1 MATLL
6 PHSSQARPPKT
17 RSQRTARF
25 ALLKRSTTRG
35 IITLALALIS
45 VCMVTT
51 QSPAQAPIPST
62 APGAAP
68 PAAVAATE
76 QMPEIPSKNLWHII
90 FAGGLIMLPIG
101 FCSVLT
107 TVFGFERL
115 MTIRRGR
122 VIPGP
127 FVKRFLHQLR
137 EGQLDRDKA
146 LALCEENG
154 SPVAV
159 VFSAA
164 IRKWGKPAVE
174 VEQAVLDAG
183 ERSVNSLRR
192 YLRVFNGVAT
202 ISPLLGLLGTVF
214 GMIKAFNEISSSNAM
229 GRPELLAGGISEA
242 LITTAAGLTVAIP
255 ALSIYLY
262 FVSRVDQLIIEIDA
276 LGQEI
281 VQIISMEGL
290 VDMPTTKPTRSRK
303 EAA

>member
-1 MATLL
+1 MPTLL
-6 PHSSQARPPKT
+6 PYKSTARPARSPAQRQT
-17 RSQRTARF
+17 RFT
-25 ALLKRSTTRG
+25 LLKRSTLRG
-35 IITLALALIS
+35 LVTLLLALTA
-45 VCMVTT
+45 VGMVT
-51 QSPAQAPIPST
+51 AQGT
-62 APGAAP
+62 APTAAPAAAANTGGAA
-68 PAAVAATE
+68 AVSE
-76 QMPEIPSKNLWHII
+76 QMPEIPSKNLWDII
-90 FAGGLIMLPIG
+90 RAGGIIMIPIA

-115 MTIRRGR
+115 TVVRRGR

-137 EGQLDRDKA
+137 EGQLDREKA
-146 LALCEENG
+146 LTLCLENG
-154 SPVAV
+154 SPVAE
-159 VFSAA
+159 VFAAA
-164 IRKWGKPAVE
+164 IRKWGKPGVE

-183 ERSVNSLRR
+183 ERTVNSLRR

-214 GMIKAFNEISSSNAM
+214 GMITAFNEISSSNAM

-276 LGQEI
+276 LGQEL
-281 VQIISMEGL
+281 VQIVSMEGL
-290 VDMPTTKPTRSRK
+290 DEMPQPKPTRSRK

>member
-1 MATLL
+1 MPTLL
-6 PHSSQARPPKT
+6 PHKSASRPASSPA
-17 RSQRTARF
+17 QRQARF

-35 IITLALALIS
+35 LVTLLLALTAVGL
-45 VCMVTT
+45 VTA
-51 QSPAQAPIPST
+51 QSPASSSAP
-62 APGAAP
+62 AAAP
-68 PAAVAATE
+68 NAAAGSAAPDP
-76 QMPEIPSKNLWHII
+76 MPEIPSKNMWDII
-90 FAGGLIMLPIG
+90 RAGGIIMLPIA

-115 MTIRRGR
+115 TTVRRGR

-137 EGQLDRDKA
+137 EGQLDREKA
-146 LALCEENG
+146 LSLCVENG
-154 SPVAV
+154 SPVAE
-159 VFSAA
+159 VFAAA

-183 ERSVNSLRR
+183 ERTVNSLRR

-214 GMIKAFNEISSSNAM
+214 GMITAFNEISSSNAM

-276 LGQEI
+276 LGQEL
-281 VQIISMEGL
+281 VQIVSFEGL
-290 VDMPTTKPTRSRK
+290 DEMPQPKPTRSRK

>member
-1 MATLL
+1 M
-6 PHSSQARPPKT
+6 
-17 RSQRTARF
+17 
-25 ALLKRSTTRG
+25 LKRSSLRG
-35 IITLALALIS
+35 IVTLLLALTAAG
-45 VCMVTT
+45 MVLA
-51 QSPAQAPIPST
+51 QGQAPAPSPV
-62 APGAAP
+62 PGP
-68 PAAVAATE
+68 VAASTE

-90 FAGGLIMLPIG
+90 LAGGVIMLPIA

-122 VIPGP
+122 VIPLP

-137 EGQLDRDKA
+137 EGQLDREKA
-146 LALCEENG
+146 LALCQENG
-154 SPVAV
+154 SPVAE

-174 VEQAVLDAG
+174 VEQGVLDAG
-183 ERSVNSLRR
+183 ERTVNSLRR

-255 ALSIYLY
+255 ALSVYLY

-276 LGQEI
+276 LGQEL
-281 VQIISMEGL
+281 VQIVSDEGL
-290 VDMPTTKPTRSRK
+290 VDMPQIKTTRTRK
-303 EAA
+303 DAA

>member
-1 MATLL
+1 MPTLA
-6 PHSSQARPPKT
+6 PHKSAARPAGSP
-17 RSQRTARF
+17 SQRQARF

-35 IITLALALIS
+35 IVTLLLALTA
-45 VCMVTT
+45 VGMVTA
-51 QSPAQAPIPST
+51 QGPAPSAAPVA
-62 APGAAP
+62 APNAGAA
-68 PAAVAATE
+68 AAAPD
-76 QMPEIPSKNLWHII
+76 QMPEIPSKNLWTILR
-90 FAGGLIMLPIG
+90 AGGLIMLPIG
-101 FCSVLT
+101 FCSILT

-115 MTIRRGR
+115 TTVRRGR

-137 EGQLDRDKA
+137 EGTLDREKA
-146 LALCEENG
+146 LKLCLENG
-154 SPVAV
+154 SPVAD
-159 VFSAA
+159 VFAAA

-183 ERSVNSLRR
+183 ERTVNSLRR

-214 GMIKAFNEISSSNAM
+214 GMITAFNEISSSNAM

-276 LGQEI
+276 LGQEL
-281 VQIISMEGL
+281 VQIISYEGL
-290 VDMPTTKPTRSRK
+290 DEMPLPKPSRSRK

>member
-1 MATLL
+1 M
-6 PHSSQARPPKT
+6 
-17 RSQRTARF
+17 
-25 ALLKRSTTRG
+25 LKRSTTRG
-35 IITLALALIS
+35 LVTLLLALTAVGL
-45 VCMVTT
+45 VTA
-51 QSPAQAPIPST
+51 QGPASSSAP
-62 APGAAP
+62 AAAP
-68 PAAVAATE
+68 NAAAGSAAPDP
-76 QMPEIPSKNLWHII
+76 MPEIPSKNMWDII
-90 FAGGLIMLPIG
+90 RAGGIIMLPIA

-115 MTIRRGR
+115 TTVRRGR

-137 EGQLDRDKA
+137 EGQLDREKA
-146 LALCEENG
+146 LSLCVENG
-154 SPVAV
+154 SPVAE
-159 VFSAA
+159 VFAAA

-183 ERSVNSLRR
+183 ERTVNSLRR

-214 GMIKAFNEISSSNAM
+214 GMITAFNEISSSNAM

-276 LGQEI
+276 LGQEL
-281 VQIISMEGL
+281 VQIVSFEGL
-290 VDMPTTKPTRSRK
+290 DEMPQPKPTRSRK